1 MIYALTMSETI
12 YGLDFDLAEFK
23 TWLEQLGYD
32 TTFDASV
39 PFSKILENMRHD
51 KKTTFNEISMVLLE
65 EIGKPVIF
73 KADDDLIFETY
84 KRVMRK
90 GGNVI

>member
-1 MIYALTMSETI
+1 MI
-12 YGLDFDLAEFK
+12 
-23 TWLEQLGYD
+23 
-32 TTFDASV
+32 
-39 PFSKILENMRHD
+39 
-51 KKTTFNEISMVLLE
+51 KTTFNEISMVLLE